1 MKSLL
6 TRSRPLIFLL
16 IVSFLFHSCSVYH
29 SKNTGLDEAASKGKK
44 VKIETKQETLVFK
57 RIKKIDSDYFGL
69 AKKGSST
76 LKKLRK
82 MEVIGR
88 VDGKYYSF
96 PLESLVIEEVR
107 TKNYPVSTVLSV
119 LTVLGGALAILLIAG
134 GLSTSNMDLY

>member
-29 SKNTGLDEAASKGKK
+29 SKNTSLDEAASKGKK

-69 AKKGSST
+69 AKSSST

-107 TKNYPVSTVLSV
+107 TKNHSVSTVLSV
-119 LTVLGGALAILLIAG
+119 LTVLGGAVAILLIAG